1 MRMTVRAKLLSGF
14 AGMMVLI
21 LILGVLVSMRLD
33 SIGDN
38 ATDIRSNSIPSLVS
52 LYQINDEVTDVE
64 NLVLR
69 SIIEQDDTAMQQI
82 NSEINSTS
90 ASIAKNMQLYE
101 ADLSDDQEIQMYN
114 SFKKSWTSYTA
125 TIPQITAAS
134 DANNDTLAMSLQQ
147 DASPMLE
154 SMNEVLSKL
163 VDHNVN
169 DVTGS
174 ADEQLSEFN
183 LARLITWAA
192 VIAAIV
198 IGSILA
204 LVISRMII
212 RPLHQMLDQVNYI
225 AEGDLTRTSELPV
238 DVKDELGDLAK
249 GLQHMGHSLN
259 RVITEVNE
267 TSQRLNGSAE
277 ELTAIAEEN
286 ASTSAHTTESL
297 VSMADRS
304 ADQASQ
310 SEQGAILVQ
319 EISANIQEIDNRM
332 EQVSQSA
339 QTAADHSINGTG
351 VVTEAAGRM
360 ETAQARMNEMN
371 GVVNELRS
379 RSQEIGSIVGI
390 ITGIAGQTNL
400 LALNAA
406 IEAARAGEHGKG
418 FAVVAAEVQ
427 KLAEQSSTS
436 AGQIVSMIESI
447 QQDTDRLHQA
457 MDMTAEQILSGTES
471 MRTTGALF
479 EDIKQ
484 SVNEV
489 AMQSREA
496 AQLSGSVNRSAAA
509 MEQSITGIVQSVEYS
524 SDEIQKIS
532 AASEQQ
538 SASMHELSS
547 SASALSEMAEEM
559 NRIVDRFK
567 L

>member
-1 MRMTVRAKLLSGF
+1 MTVRAKLLSGF
-14 AGMMVLI
+14 AGMMILI
-21 LILGVLVSMRLD
+21 LILGVLISARLN

-38 ATDIRSNSIPSLVS
+38 ANDIRGNSIPSLVS
-52 LYQINDEVTDVE
+52 LYRINDKVTDVE

-82 NSEINSTS
+82 NSEISSTS
-90 ASIAKNMQLYE
+90 VDIAKNMQLYE
-101 ADLSDDQEIQMYN
+101 TYLSDEEEIQLYN
-114 SFKKSWTSYTA
+114 SFKESWTSYTA
-125 TIPQITAAS
+125 IIQQVLEAS
-134 DANNDTLAMSLQQ
+134 DVNNDTLAMNIQFN
-147 DASPMLE
+147 ATPMLT
-154 SMNEVLSKL
+154 SMNEGLSKL

-169 DVTGS
+169 DVTRS
-174 ADEQLSEFN
+174 ADGQLSEFY
-183 LARLITWAA
+183 LARWITWAA
-192 VIAAIV
+192 VVAAIL
-198 IGSILA
+198 IGSVLA
-204 LVISRMII
+204 LVISRMIV
-212 RPLHQMLDQVNYI
+212 RPLHRMLEQVNYI
-225 AEGDLTRTSELPV
+225 ASGDLTRTAELPV
-238 DVKDELGDLAK
+238 EVKDELGDLAK
-249 GLQHMGHSLN
+249 GLQQMGNSLN
-259 RVITEVNE
+259 TVIAEVNE
-267 TSQRLNGSAE
+267 TSQRLNDSAE

-304 ADQASQ
+304 ADQTSQ
-310 SEQGAILVQ
+310 SEQGALLVQ
-319 EISANIQEIDNRM
+319 SISANIQEIDNRI

-339 QTAADHSINGTG
+339 QTAADHSVNGTG
-351 VVTEAAGRM
+351 IVTEAAGQM
-360 ETAQARMNEMN
+360 EAAQSRMNEMN

-427 KLAEQSSTS
+427 KLAEQSSSS
-436 AGQIVSMIESI
+436 AGQIVSMIDSI

-457 MDMTAEQILSGTES
+457 MDMAAEQILSGTES
-471 MRTTGALF
+471 MKTTGDLF

-489 AMQSREA
+489 AAQSREA
-496 AQLSGSVNRSAAA
+496 AQLSGSMNQSAEA
-509 MEQSITGIVQSVEYS
+509 MEQSITGIVGSIEHS
-524 SDEIQKIS
+524 SDEIRKIS

-538 SASMHELSS
+538 SASMLELSS
-547 SASALSEMAEEM
+547 SAAALSEMAEEM